1 MDGKMKKS
9 RTIMIVTF
17 LAPALIM
24 FAMIFIY
31 PIIRT
36 LIMSV
41 YSVPHVTADVS
52 TWEFVGI
59 KNFIRL
65 LDSNLFVTS
74 LWNLFR
80 IWLFGGACVM
90 VISLILAAILN
101 SGIRFKG
108 FFKAVIYMPNVISA
122 VALATMWQQ
131 YVFNNRYGLLVSFFE
146 KVGWEAASQIQW
158 LSPDIKFVSLLIAYC
173 FGMVG
178 YHMLIFSSGIE
189 RIPSDLYEASWI
201 DGANKI
207 KQFFHITLPLIK
219 GVFKTNVIMWSITS
233 AGFFI
238 WSQLFSTV
246 TADQQTVTPMVYL
259 YAQTFGTGNTITERD
274 AGLGAAVGVMLAV
287 FVILAFVA
295 TNTLLKNDDLEY

>member
-1 MDGKMKKS
+1 MKKS

>member
-1 MDGKMKKS
+1 MKKS
-9 RTIMIVTF
+9 RNIMIVTF

-24 FAMIFIY
+24 FAMIFVY

-36 LIMSV
+36 SIMSV
-41 YSVPHVTADVS
+41 FSVSHVTADVS
-52 TWEFVGI
+52 TWQFVGI
-59 KNFIRL
+59 ANYIRL

-80 IWLFGGACVM
+80 IWLFGGAGVM
-90 VISLILAAILN
+90 VISLMFAAILN

-131 YVFNNRYGLLVSFFE
+131 YVFNNRYGLLVTFFE
-146 KVGWEAASQIQW
+146 KIGWEAMAQIQW
-158 LSPDIKFVSLLIAYC
+158 LSPDVKFVALLIAYC

-189 RIPSDLYEASWI
+189 RIPGDLYEASWI
-201 DGANKI
+201 DGATKI
-207 KQFFHITLPLIK
+207 KQFFRITLPLIK

-259 YAQTFGTGNTITERD
+259 YAQTFGTGNQITERD
-274 AGLGAAVGVMLAV
+274 AGLGAAVGVMLAI
-287 FVILAFVA
+287 FVILAFVI